1 MSQSQT
7 TERQTERGA
16 SSDGY
21 STILHANLKM
31 YIFHSSVC
39 FKSISNSL
47 PPTWNLLLS
56 LQRDSMYFAPKID
69 SGDAGKT
76 EQFVF
81 CLKWNAN
88 VPDISDNKQP
98 SPEKSSRCSLS
109 PLHSQAYQAR
119 AAAGGVSHPP
129 QHQPQ
134 RRRLLPEQPDGVH
147 QGRQRQTRE
156 EVSVTQGPLRDS
168 VIKEGTFKY

>member
-1 MSQSQT
+1 MQMYPTSPT
-7 TERQTERGA
+7 T
-16 SSDGY
+16 
-21 STILHANLKM
+21 
-31 YIFHSSVC
+31 
-39 FKSISNSL
+39 NSL
-47 PPTWNLLLS
+47 HLKSPHAALS
-56 LQRDSMYFAPKID
+56 P
-69 SGDAGKT
+69 
-76 EQFVF
+76 
-81 CLKWNAN
+81 
-88 VPDISDNKQP
+88 
-98 SPEKSSRCSLS
+98 

-168 VIKEGTFKY
+168 VIKEETLKY